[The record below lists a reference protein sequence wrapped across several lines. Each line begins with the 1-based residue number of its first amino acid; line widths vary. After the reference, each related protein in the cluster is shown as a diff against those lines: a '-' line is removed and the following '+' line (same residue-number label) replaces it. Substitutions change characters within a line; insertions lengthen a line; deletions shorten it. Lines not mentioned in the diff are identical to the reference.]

1 MAGLSRRTTSGND
14 HPANRQTLTEYYN
27 GVNKPDGTL
36 TWISINTEPLY
47 YSDQRVTPDA
57 VVVSFIDITQKK
69 TAEIE
74 LQWNERQLR
83 EYSERINNILDSITD
98 GFIAV
103 DNEMKVILWNKV
115 FENSTHIRS
124 IEAMGREVIEIFPDV
139 KGHVYDQFLEALRLK
154 KTIVQEYYSST
165 HKIWFETTA
174 FPSAQ
179 GLFLYFR
186 DISKRKRQESLLALE
201 KEVLELN
208 AHPDAS
214 LKTTTD
220 FLLLGMEKIFP
231 GILCSVLSLQED
243 AQTIETLSAP
253 SIPQSYNE
261 AINGLKIGPKIGSCG
276 AAMYHKKNVI
286 VEDIATHEYWEL
298 FKELALHYGFASCWS
313 FPILSSHNIVLASFA
328 IYGIEVKSP
337 SAEELLIIERA
348 VNILRLIIESK
359 QSEEKIKVSNERYL
373 LATMA
378 TNDAIWDWD
387 IPTNSMYW
395 GEGFHGLFGYKAG
408 YFNSDLGIWEAALH
422 PQDRDRVIKSIQ
434 KFIESNSQQVWQDE
448 YRFRRTD
455 GKYVLVA
462 DRGFLIYNQQGRVN
476 RMVGSM
482 QDITE
487 KREMEKKLLNQEL
500 NRQKLTAQAVVDA
513 QEKERSLIGKEL
525 HDNINQILSTAKLYL
540 EVARNDDKERTS
552 LIDMSTNSISDAIN
566 EIRTISRSLVPSSIG
581 DLGLVE
587 SIQDLV
593 ESIKL
598 TRKLN
603 VEFYYHNGID
613 ELMSEQLKLML
624 FRITQEQVN
633 NVIKHANATNL
644 VIELISEDD
653 TINIAITDNGQGFD
667 PDQVKFK
674 KGVGLSNI
682 TSRAELFN
690 GKVTIDTA
698 PGKGCTLN
706 IHLPI
711 SIL

>member
-1 MAGLSRRTTSGND
+1 MKQ
-14 HPANRQTLTEYYN
+14 PAY
-27 GVNKPDGTL
+27 P
-36 TWISINTEPLY
+36 
-47 YSDQRVTPDA
+47 
-57 VVVSFIDITQKK
+57 
-69 TAEIE
+69 
-74 LQWNERQLR
+74 
-83 EYSERINNILDSITD
+83 
-98 GFIAV
+98 
-103 DNEMKVILWNKV
+103 
-115 FENSTHIRS
+115 
-124 IEAMGREVIEIFPDV
+124 
-139 KGHVYDQFLEALRLK
+139 
-154 KTIVQEYYSST
+154 SS
-165 HKIWFETTA
+165 
-174 FPSAQ
+174 Q
-179 GLFLYFR
+179 GLFIYFR
-186 DISKRKRQESLLALE
+186 DITKRKRQESLLALE

-208 AHPDAS
+208 AKPQAS
-214 LKTTTD
+214 LKSTTD
-220 FLLLGMEKIFP
+220 FLLQGLEKIFP
-231 GILCSVLSLQED
+231 GIRCSVLCLQED
-243 AQTIETLSAP
+243 GLTIETLSAP
-253 SIPQSYNE
+253 TIPKAYSDD
-261 AINGLKIGPKIGSCG
+261 INGKKIGPNMGSCG
-276 AAMYHKKNVI
+276 TAMYLKQNI
-286 VEDIATHEYWEL
+286 IIEDIATHKLSECY
-298 FKELALHYGFASCWS
+298 KDIALQYGMRACWS
-313 FPILSSHNIVLASFA
+313 FPILSSQNKVLASFA
-328 IYGIEVKSP
+328 VYHTQIKEP
-337 SAEELLIIERA
+337 SAEEMLVFERA
-348 VNILRLIIESK
+348 INILRIIIENK

-387 IPTNSMYW
+387 VATNNMYW

-408 YFNSDLGIWEAALH
+408 YFSNDLAMWENGIH
-422 PQDRDRVIKSIQ
+422 PLDKARVIESIQ
-434 KFIESNSQQVWQDE
+434 NFVESSSQRVWQEE
-448 YRFRRTD
+448 YRFKKAD

-487 KREMEKKLLNQEL
+487 KREMERKLLTQEL
-500 NRQKLTAQAVVDA
+500 NRQKLIAQAVVEA

-540 EVARNDDKERTS
+540 EVARTDDKERTN
-552 LIDMSTNSISDAIN
+552 LIDMSTKGISDAIN

-613 ELMSEQLKLML
+613 DLITEQQKLML

-633 NVIKHANATNL
+633 NVIKHANASNL

-653 TINIAITDNGQGFD
+653 TINIAITDDGQGFD

-706 IHLPI
+706 IHVPI
-711 SIL
+711 SNI